1 MAILATAAREG
12 NECQF
17 RQLLQRSTPSSSR
30 CLDDSTPLIPAAKH
44 GTPLARTRYL
54 FDGS

>member
-1 MAILATAAREG
+1 MAILATAVREG